1 MAPVRAGYE
10 ARTANGATG
19 SRAAETVWLRRC
31 EVQSQPEPFSSM
43 YVISR
48 FVATSRYR
56 PVTHP
61 HPSVVNP
68 SNLTR
73 LIMAAPEDAL
83 SNSYTD
89 EPGDGGIRRE
99 AGLFR
104 ISASDQ
110 RDVADAA
117 ESRTG
122 ECRFYECAEPES

>member
-1 MAPVRAGYE
+1 VGYE
-10 ARTANGATG
+10 ARTANAATG

-31 EVQSQPEPFSSM
+31 VVQSQLDPFSSM

-73 LIMAAPEDAL
+73 LIMAAPAGAL

-89 EPGDGGIRRE
+89 EPGEDGVWRG

-110 RDVADAA
+110 RDVAGAA
-117 ESRTG
+117 ES
-122 ECRFYECAEPES
+122 